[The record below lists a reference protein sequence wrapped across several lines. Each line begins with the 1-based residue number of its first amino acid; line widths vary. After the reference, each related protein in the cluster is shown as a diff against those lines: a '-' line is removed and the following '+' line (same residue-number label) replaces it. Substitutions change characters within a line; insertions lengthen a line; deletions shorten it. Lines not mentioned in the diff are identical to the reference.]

1 MSERLTMHDKTG
13 NKVYDIV
20 IERDF
25 GRLKEELKALNTE
38 NRKVCIVTETTVDK
52 IYGDEAL
59 NIFKE
64 ISKEAYKFVFPAG
77 EANKNLY
84 TVKDVY
90 TFLIKRHFDRKD
102 LLIALGGGV
111 VGDLTGYTAATYL
124 RGIDFVQIPT
134 TLLAQSDSSVGGKT
148 GVDFD
153 GYKNMVGAFY
163 QPKLVYMSTDTLKS
177 LPEKEYLSGMG
188 EVIKHGLIRDK
199 SFYLWL
205 KDNSEKILA
214 RDDAA
219 LEYMAKTNCSIKRAV
234 VENDFKEQGE
244 RAHLNFGHTL
254 GHAIEKYVY
263 GDRLHGE
270 CVSIGMNGA
279 AYISMKKGYISKELY
294 KDILET
300 ITAFKLPVHENRI
313 DIDNILEATVND
325 KKMEAGKLKF
335 IVLRAVGEAD
345 IDMHV
350 GVKDMT
356 DALKCILGEYH
367 E

>member
-1 MSERLTMHDKTG
+1 MSERLTVHDNNG

-20 IERDF
+20 IERNF
-25 GRLKEELKALNTE
+25 ERLGEELKALNTE
-38 NRKVCIVTETTVDK
+38 SRRVCIITEGTVDK
-52 IYGDEAL
+52 IYGEKIL

-64 ISKEAYKFVFPAG
+64 ISREAYKFVFPAG

-84 TVKDVY
+84 TVKDAY
-90 TFLIKRHFDRKD
+90 TFLIKKHFDRKD

-163 QPKLVYMSTDTLKS
+163 QPKLVYMSTDTLKTLS
-177 LPEKEYLSGMG
+177 EKEYLSGMG

-199 SFYLWL
+199 AFYQWL
-205 KDNSEKILA
+205 KDNNEKILSM
-214 RDDAA
+214 DDEC
-219 LEYMAKTNCSIKRAV
+219 LEYMAKTNCTIKRAV

-263 GDRLHGE
+263 EDRLHGE
-270 CVSIGMNGA
+270 CVSIGINGA
-279 AYISMKKGYISKELY
+279 AYISMKKGYITMEEY
-294 KDILET
+294 KDILST
-300 ITAFKLPVHENRI
+300 LTAFKLPVYENRI
-313 DIDNILEATVND
+313 DIDNILKATVND
-325 KKMEAGKLKF
+325 KKMEAGTIKF
-335 IVLRAVGEAD
+335 IVLKSIGEAA
-345 IDMHV
+345 IDRQV
-350 GVKDMT
+350 SIADMT
-356 DALKCILGEYH
+356 DALKHILGE
-367 E
+367 

>member
-1 MSERLTMHDKTG
+1 MSERLTVHDKNG
-13 NKVYDIV
+13 NSVYDIV
-20 IERDF
+20 IEKDF
-25 GRLKEELKALNTE
+25 FKLKEELKALNTE
-38 NRKVCIVTETTVDK
+38 NRRVCVVTETTVDS
-52 IYGDEAL
+52 IYGDTVL
-59 NIFKE
+59 KLVKD
-64 ISKEAYKFVFPAG
+64 ISKKAYKFVFPAG

-90 TFLIKRHFDRKD
+90 TFLINQHFDRKD

-163 QPKLVYMSTDTLKS
+163 QPKLVYMCTDTLKS
-177 LPEKEYLSGMG
+177 LSEKEYLSGMG
-188 EVIKHGLIRDK
+188 EVIKHGLIKDK
-199 SFYLWL
+199 AFYEWL
-205 KDNSEKILA
+205 KDNNEKILA
-214 RDDAA
+214 RDDEC

-263 GDRLHGE
+263 EYNLHGE

-279 AYISMKKGYISKELY
+279 AYISMKKGYITKEEY
-294 KDILET
+294 TDILAT
-300 ITAFKLPVHENRI
+300 LTAFKLPVHENRI

-335 IVLRAVGEAD
+335 IVLKNIGEAI
-345 IDMHV
+345 IDRDV
-350 GVKDMT
+350 SAADMT
-356 DALKCILGEYH
+356 EALKRILGE
-367 E
+367 

>member
-1 MSERLTMHDKTG
+1 MSERLTVHDKNG

-25 GRLKEELKALNTE
+25 GKLREELKALNTE
-38 NRKVCIVTETTVDK
+38 NRKVCIVTETTVDG
-52 IYGDEAL
+52 IYGDTVL
-59 NIFKE
+59 NILKE

-84 TVKDVY
+84 TVKDAY
-90 TFLIKRHFDRKD
+90 TFLIKHHFDRKD

-134 TLLAQSDSSVGGKT
+134 TLLSQSDSSVGGKT

-177 LPEKEYLSGMG
+177 LSEKEYLSGMG
-188 EVIKHGLIRDK
+188 EVIKHGLIKDK
-199 SFYLWL
+199 SFYQWL

-214 RDDAA
+214 RENDC
-219 LEYMAKTNCSIKRAV
+219 LEYMAKTNCGIKRAV

-263 GDRLHGE
+263 EDRLHGE
-270 CVSIGMNGA
+270 CVSVGMNGA
-279 AYISMKKGYISKELY
+279 AYISAKKGYITKEEY

-300 ITAFKLPVHENRI
+300 ITAFKLPIHENRI

-335 IVLRAVGEAD
+335 IVLKAIGEAD
-345 IDMHV
+345 IDREV
-350 GVKDMT
+350 SIADMT
-356 DALKCILGEYH
+356 DALRCILGDNH

>member
-1 MSERLTMHDKTG
+1 
-13 NKVYDIV
+13 
-20 IERDF
+20 
-25 GRLKEELKALNTE
+25 
-38 NRKVCIVTETTVDK
+38 
-52 IYGDEAL
+52 
-59 NIFKE
+59 
-64 ISKEAYKFVFPAG
+64 
-77 EANKNLY
+77 
-84 TVKDVY
+84 
-90 TFLIKRHFDRKD
+90 
-102 LLIALGGGV
+102 
-111 VGDLTGYTAATYL
+111 
-124 RGIDFVQIPT
+124 
-134 TLLAQSDSSVGGKT
+134 
-148 GVDFD
+148 
-153 GYKNMVGAFY
+153 
-163 QPKLVYMSTDTLKS
+163 MSTDTLKS

-279 AYISMKKGYISKELY
+279 AYISMKKGYISKEVY

>member
-1 MSERLTMHDKTG
+1 MSDRLTVHDKNG
-13 NKVYDIV
+13 NSIYDIV
-20 IERDF
+20 IEKDF
-25 GRLKEELKALNTE
+25 AKLREELKALSTE
-38 NRKVCIVTETTVDK
+38 NRKVCIVTEATVDK
-52 IYGDEAL
+52 IYGDTVL
-59 NIFKE
+59 DLVKD

-84 TVKDVY
+84 TVKDAY
-90 TFLIKRHFDRKD
+90 TFLINHHFDRKD
-102 LLIALGGGV
+102 MLIALGGGV

-163 QPKLVYMSTDTLKS
+163 QPKLVYMCTDTLKS

-199 SFYLWL
+199 SFYQWL
-205 KDNSEKILA
+205 KDNNEKILA
-214 RDDAA
+214 MDDGC

-263 GDRLHGE
+263 EYNLHGE

-279 AYISMKKGYISKELY
+279 SYISMKKGYITEEEY
-294 KDILET
+294 ADILET
-300 ITAFKLPVHENRI
+300 LKSFKLPIHETRI
-313 DIDNILEATVND
+313 DIDNILNATVSD

-335 IVLRAVGEAD
+335 IVLKNIGEAM
-345 IDMHV
+345 IDRNV
-350 GVKDMT
+350 SIVDMT
-356 DALKCILGEYH
+356 EALKRILGE
-367 E
+367 

>member
-1 MSERLTMHDKTG
+1 MSERLTVHDKNG
-13 NKVYDIV
+13 SKVYDIV

-25 GRLKEELKALNTE
+25 GRLSDELKALNTE
-38 NRKVCIVTETTVDK
+38 NRKVCIITETTVDG
-52 IYGDEAL
+52 IYGDMVF
-59 NIFKE
+59 NILKE
-64 ISKEAYKFVFPAG
+64 ISREVYKFVFPAG

-84 TVKDVY
+84 TVKDAY

-134 TLLAQSDSSVGGKT
+134 TLLSQSDSSVGGKT

-177 LPEKEYLSGMG
+177 LSEKEYLSGMG
-188 EVIKHGLIRDK
+188 EVIKHGLIKDK
-199 SFYLWL
+199 SFYQWL
-205 KDNSEKILA
+205 KENCKKILD
-214 RDDAA
+214 REDNC

-263 GDRLHGE
+263 EDRLHGE
-270 CVSIGMNGA
+270 CVSVGMNGA
-279 AYISMKKGYISKELY
+279 AYISMKKGYITKEEY

-300 ITAFKLPVHENRI
+300 ISAFKLPIHENRI
-313 DIDNILEATVND
+313 DIDNILEATIND
-325 KKMEAGKLKF
+325 KKMEAGRLKF
-335 IVLRAVGEAD
+335 IVLKAVGAAD
-345 IDMHV
+345 IDREV
-350 GVKDMT
+350 GIADMT
-356 DALKCILGEYH
+356 DALRCILGE
-367 E
+367 